1 MGPTVWKEAERME
14 KKSFV
19 SLIWLYNN
27 GVFREVQRGQLT
39 RGRMRFYWKGRQVG
53 RDEWRICL

>member
-14 KKSFV
+14 KKSLF
-19 SLIWLYNN
+19 SLIWLCNS

-39 RGRMRFYWKGRQVG
+39 RGRMRIYWKGRQVG